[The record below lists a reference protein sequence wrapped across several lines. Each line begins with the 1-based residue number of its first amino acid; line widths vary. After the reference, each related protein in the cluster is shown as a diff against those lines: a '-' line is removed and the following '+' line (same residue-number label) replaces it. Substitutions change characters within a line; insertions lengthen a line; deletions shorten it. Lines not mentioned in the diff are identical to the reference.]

1 MVILM
6 VSVVLS
12 AYHHEG
18 EVDSPNFLA
27 QYPLIA
33 GSKLDHCATCHTGG
47 GIRKKSRENGVSL
60 GKLPVVPLQLRL

>member
-1 MVILM
+1 MKKLLTITGSVFMVILM

-47 GIRKKSRENGVSL
+47 NTKKSRENG
-60 GKLPVVPLQLRL
+60 